1 MNRAAV
7 ASRLTQVRAGT
18 RSLAAFRPTNR
29 VPQAE
34 KKPAAAGA
42 GRAEGRACAATC

>member
-1 MNRAAV
+1 MNRAA
-7 ASRLTQVRAGT
+7 AAPRSTQVRAGT
-18 RSLAAFRPTNR
+18 RSLAALGPTNR
-29 VPQAE
+29 DPQAE